1 MRFEQLQY
9 LATVTR
15 HGSLRRASDQ
25 LHLSQPALSEAVSR
39 LEQELGEQLL
49 DRHRSGARLSRRG
62 RELLPL
68 MEEVLEAVERLR
80 AAAGAGGVRTVRVG
94 TVSAATST
102 LVAPAVRLVTREHGD
117 IRVEVLN
124 AQQDAIEVGLREST
138 LEVGLVNV
146 LEEDPAPPGLLSV
159 PLVEGRAAVVMR
171 ADHRLATREAIH
183 VRELADEPFVAMR
196 EGYLMRRVMHRLFPG
211 RMPPLPFTADGA
223 DLGKLMVAEGLGVTL
238 LPDYSVTGDPLEAHG
253 VLVHRPLADDD
264 TRVTLSLWQRSG
276 GRPTEATTALVA
288 ALGQAARGGPPQP

>member
-15 HGSLRRASDQ
+15 HGSLRRASHQ
-25 LHLSQPALSEAVSR
+25 LHVSQPALSEAVSR
-39 LEQELGEQLL
+39 LEQELGVQLL
-49 DRHRSGARLSRRG
+49 DRRRSGATLSRRG

-68 MEEVLEAVERLR
+68 MEEVLDAVERLR
-80 AAAGAGGVRTVRVG
+80 SAAGAGGVRTVRVG

-102 LVAPAVRLVTREHGD
+102 LVAPAVRLVTRERHD
-117 IRVEVLN
+117 IRVEVCN

-146 LEEDPAPPGLLSV
+146 LEEDPAPPGLLSI
-159 PLVEGRAAVVMR
+159 PLVEGRPAVVMR
-171 ADHRLATREAIH
+171 ADHRLANRQQVHA
-183 VRELADEPFVAMR
+183 RELADEPFVAMR
-196 EGYLMRRVMHRLFPG
+196 EGYLMRRVMHRMFPG
-211 RMPPLPFTADGA
+211 GLPPLPFTADGA

-238 LPDYSVTGDPLEAHG
+238 LPDYSVAGDPLETHG

-264 TRVTLSLWQRSG
+264 TRVTLALWQRSG
-276 GRPTEATTALVA
+276 GRPTEATTALVV
-288 ALGQAARGGPPQP
+288 ALGQAASGRRPQP